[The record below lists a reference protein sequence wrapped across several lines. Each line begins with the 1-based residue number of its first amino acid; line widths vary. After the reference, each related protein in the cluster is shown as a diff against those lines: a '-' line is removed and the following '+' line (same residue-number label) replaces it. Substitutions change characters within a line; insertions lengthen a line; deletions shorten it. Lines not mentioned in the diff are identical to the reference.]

1 MTMSD
6 EATSVERTLTTVHVA
21 LRDAISRG
29 RPAAVATVIAGEPL
43 GTKLFVSG
51 EETVGTLGA
60 GLDRRVLANARALL
74 DEDRSETREYET
86 DGAGGATVF
95 IQTYPAPFTLVIC
108 GAVHAAQALANLAVP
123 LGYRVVV
130 TDARATL
137 ATRERFP
144 VVQDLVVAWPD
155 EALPALGL
163 TSRAAIAVLTHDPKF
178 DEPALS
184 AALATDAAYIGAIGS
199 RRTHEDR
206 RQRLREAGIAGDQ
219 IARIRGPIGL
229 NIGAQSPEEMA
240 VAILAEIIAV
250 RHGRPGG
257 MLTGATGSIRGAVA
271 RPEPG

>member
-137 ATRERFP
+137 ATRDRFP

>member
-1 MTMSD
+1 MHD
-6 EATSVERTLTTVHVA
+6 ATNPAEGTLSPVHAA
-21 LRDAISRG
+21 LRAAISRG
-29 RPAAVATVIAGEPL
+29 KQAAVATVIGGESL
-43 GTKLFVSG
+43 GAKVFVSG
-51 EETVGTLGA
+51 ETTIGTLGA
-60 GLDRRVLANARALL
+60 DLDSLVLSDARALL
-74 DEDRSETREYET
+74 DEDRSETRDYGTGIGDEV
-86 DGAGGATVF
+86 TVF

-108 GAVHAAQALANLAVP
+108 GAVHAAQALANLAIP

-144 VVQDLVVAWPD
+144 TVHDLVVAWPD

-178 DEPALS
+178 DEPALA
-184 AALATDAAYIGAIGS
+184 AALATRADYIGAIGS

-206 RQRLREAGIAGDQ
+206 RARLREAGIEEGQ

-229 NIGAQSPEEMA
+229 NIGAETPEEMA

-257 MLTGATGSIRGAVA
+257 TLTGATGSIRG
-271 RPEPG
+271 PGEQTAIA

>member
-1 MTMSD
+1 MSD

>member
-257 MLTGATGSIRGAVA
+257 MLTGATGSIRGAVD